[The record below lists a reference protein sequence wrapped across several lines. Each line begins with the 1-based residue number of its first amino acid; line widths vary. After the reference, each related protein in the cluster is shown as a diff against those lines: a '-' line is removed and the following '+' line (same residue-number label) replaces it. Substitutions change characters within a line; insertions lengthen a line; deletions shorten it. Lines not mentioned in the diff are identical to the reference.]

1 MKKVYTCFCTDVIH
15 EGHRNI
21 LQEAKKY
28 GEVTVGI
35 LSDAAM
41 IKFNRFP
48 TITMEERKKMIADTG
63 LADTVMIQNE
73 IMYDNVIGTIKPDYV
88 IHGDNWQNGPE
99 RAIRQNVIDNL
110 EKYGGELIEVAY
122 TYNENVKKIDDNI
135 KEKLAMP
142 EFRRKRL
149 RQLLKLCPIVK
160 TIEVHSGLTGLIA
173 EKTVVEH
180 NGELNQF
187 DAMWL
192 SSLCDSTAK
201 GKPDIE
207 LVDMSSRMRTIDD
220 VMEVTTKPIILDGD
234 TGGLE
239 EHFVYNV
246 RTLERMGVSAVII
259 EDKTGLKKNS
269 LFGTEVE
276 QTQDSIENFCHKI
289 RAGKRAQRTEEFMII
304 ARIESLILEKGQED
318 AMKRATA
325 YVQAGADAI
334 MIHSRKESPDEIF
347 AFCDAFRKVDA
358 KTPIVVVP
366 TSFNSVTED
375 EFVSHGV
382 NIVIYANQ
390 LTRSAFPAMQS
401 TAVEILKNHRALEV
415 DARLMPFKDIITLID
430 DI

>member
-246 RTLERMGVSAVII
+246 RTNG
-259 EDKTGLKKNS
+259 G
-269 LFGTEVE
+269 
-276 QTQDSIENFCHKI
+276 FCCH
-289 RAGKRAQRTEEFMII
+289 
-304 ARIESLILEKGQED
+304 
-318 AMKRATA
+318 
-325 YVQAGADAI
+325 
-334 MIHSRKESPDEIF
+334 H
-347 AFCDAFRKVDA
+347 
-358 KTPIVVVP
+358 
-366 TSFNSVTED
+366 
-375 EFVSHGV
+375 
-382 NIVIYANQ
+382 
-390 LTRSAFPAMQS
+390 
-401 TAVEILKNHRALEV
+401 
-415 DARLMPFKDIITLID
+415 
-430 DI
+430 